1 MIFGAPTRF
10 DNLLFRLS
18 SWFTISTSSFFPIY
32 AVFVGE
38 LNSYI
43 SQHFAYIQNNS
54 FSTTRVYWSYYKIA
68 VRRGQFH
75 NRHSPSI
82 KWRQFLG
89 KGPHHFEQS
98 VVENKFWPISFR
110 VKCYNLLMRM
120 TLSRNEISRQKS
132 QMNVTST
139 LFYFI
144 KSLLDGK
151 LCSPV

>member
-18 SWFTISTSSFFPIY
+18 S
-32 AVFVGE
+32 E

-54 FSTTRVYWSYYKIA
+54 FSTTRVYWSYYKVA

-82 KWRQFLG
+82 KWHQFLG
-89 KGPHHFEQS
+89 KRPHHFEQS
-98 VVENKFWPISFR
+98 VIENKFWSISFR
-110 VKCYNLLMRM
+110 VKCYNPL
-120 TLSRNEISRQKS
+120 TLSRNEIPRQKP

-144 KSLLDGK
+144 KSILDGK

>member
-18 SWFTISTSSFFPIY
+18 S
-32 AVFVGE
+32 E

-89 KGPHHFEQS
+89 KRPHHFEQS
-98 VVENKFWPISFR
+98 VIENKFWSISFR
-110 VKCYNLLMRM
+110 VKCYNPL
-120 TLSRNEISRQKS
+120 TLSRNEIPRQKP

>member
-18 SWFTISTSSFFPIY
+18 S
-32 AVFVGE
+32 E

-82 KWRQFLG
+82 KWHQFLG
-89 KGPHHFEQS
+89 KRPHHFEQS
-98 VVENKFWPISFR
+98 VIENKFWSISFP
-110 VKCYNLLMRM
+110 VKCYNPL
-120 TLSRNEISRQKS
+120 TLSRNEIPRQKP

>member
-18 SWFTISTSSFFPIY
+18 S
-32 AVFVGE
+32 E

-54 FSTTRVYWSYYKIA
+54 FSTTRVYWSYYKVA

-82 KWRQFLG
+82 KWHQFLG
-89 KGPHHFEQS
+89 KRPHHFEQS
-98 VVENKFWPISFR
+98 VIENKFWSISFR
-110 VKCYNLLMRM
+110 VKCYNPL
-120 TLSRNEISRQKS
+120 TLSRNEIPRQKP

>member
-18 SWFTISTSSFFPIY
+18 S
-32 AVFVGE
+32 E

-68 VRRGQFH
+68 VRSGQFH

-82 KWRQFLG
+82 KWHQFLG
-89 KGPHHFEQS
+89 KRPHHFEQS
-98 VVENKFWPISFR
+98 VIENKFWSISFR
-110 VKCYNLLMRM
+110 VKCYNPL
-120 TLSRNEISRQKS
+120 TLSRNEIPRQKP

>member
-18 SWFTISTSSFFPIY
+18 S
-32 AVFVGE
+32 E

-82 KWRQFLG
+82 KWHQFLG
-89 KGPHHFEQS
+89 KRPHHFEQS
-98 VVENKFWPISFR
+98 VIENKFWSISFR
-110 VKCYNLLMRM
+110 VKCYNPL
-120 TLSRNEISRQKS
+120 TLSRNEIPRQKP